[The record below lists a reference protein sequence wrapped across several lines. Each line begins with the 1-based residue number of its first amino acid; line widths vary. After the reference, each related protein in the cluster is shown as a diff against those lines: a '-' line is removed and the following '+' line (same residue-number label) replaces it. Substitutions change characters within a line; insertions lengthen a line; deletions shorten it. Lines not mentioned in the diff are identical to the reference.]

1 MTDGTKTKNV
11 TISDIAQAAGVS
23 KTTVSRY
30 LNGKYNL
37 MSADTRVRIETV
49 IRMTNYHPNSIAQ
62 SLRANRSM
70 QIGVVVSDISS
81 PFCASMVRSIGHTL
95 LDAGYVP
102 FFVDCKDDP
111 ELENRLVQTL
121 LGRKV
126 DGLIVHTSSYV
137 NPKLIQT
144 ACDGIPIVLCDRQV
158 SDYRFP
164 YVGCRQ
170 RESVA
175 QMMAHLKEEGFA
187 KVAFFTQEYRSVFPR
202 FIRHDAYLEGI
213 RTHYPQEDGQALTYT
228 LDLSDYRHTAEC
240 IRDLLNR
247 CKPGEVPAILGVN
260 TVTCTHILS
269 VLDSMGLT
277 LPGDLGLC
285 GPDDWGW
292 DSEYS
297 LSLMYSS
304 KITAFNVSP
313 GKIGSIAAQTL
324 LRRIQD
330 PEAEKEEI
338 LLPMD
343 MVVRS
348 STMLRQWQQSQTRG
362 GTDAP

>member
-1 MTDGTKTKNV
+1 MADGGRAKNV
-11 TISDIAQAAGVS
+11 TIGDIAQAAGVS

-30 LNGKYNL
+30 LNGKYDM
-37 MSADTRVRIETV
+37 MSAETRARIETV
-49 IRMTNYHPNSIAQ
+49 IRVTNYHPNSIAQ

-102 FFVDCKDDP
+102 LFVDCKEDP
-111 ELENRLVQTL
+111 ELEHHLVQTL

-126 DGLIVHTSSYV
+126 DGLIVHTSSYA
-137 NPKLIQT
+137 NQKLIQT

-158 SDYRFP
+158 RDYRFP
-164 YVGCRQ
+164 FVGFRH
-170 RESVA
+170 REA
-175 QMMAHLKEEGFA
+175 MAEMMAHLKEEGFA
-187 KVAFFTQEYRSVFPR
+187 KVAFFTQEYQSVYPR
-202 FIRHDAYLEGI
+202 FIRRDAYLEGI
-213 RTHYPQEDGQALTYT
+213 RTHYPWEDGDGLTYT
-228 LDLSDYRHTAEC
+228 LDLRDYHRTEDC
-240 IRDLLNR
+240 IRQLLDS
-247 CKPGEVPAILGVN
+247 CGPGEVPAILGVN

-269 VLDSMGLT
+269 VLETMGLS

-297 LSLMYSS
+297 LSLMHSS

-313 GKIGSIAAQTL
+313 GRLGSIAAQTL
-324 LRRIQD
+324 LERIRE
-330 PEAEKEEI
+330 PEAEREEI

-343 MVVRS
+343 MVIRN
-348 STMLRQWQQSQTRG
+348 STMLRAWRQ
-362 GTDAP
+362 GTGA